1 MIFDARASALLP
13 RHHRQSRSRARDEGL
28 PSFEDPFAAL
38 KRAIIDDTLC
48 DPFADPFAEL
58 ERSIDRSVFLS
69 PLLPEPA
76 PSHPDNPDMTSEND
90 FVSSD
95 IFESDPEDIPISEEG
110 RKKRLPNLYPYLRV
124 WKCL

>member
-1 MIFDARASALLP
+1 MMFDARASALLP
-13 RHHRQSRSRARDEGL
+13 GHHCQSRSRAGDEGL

-38 KRAIIDDTLC
+38 KRAIIVDTLC
-48 DPFADPFAEL
+48 DPFAEL
-58 ERSIDRSVFLS
+58 ERSINRTVFRP

-95 IFESDPEDIPISEEG
+95 IFESDPEDIPTSEEG
-110 RKKRLPNLYPYLRV
+110 RKKRLPNLYPYEFGNV
-124 WKCL
+124 FESSW